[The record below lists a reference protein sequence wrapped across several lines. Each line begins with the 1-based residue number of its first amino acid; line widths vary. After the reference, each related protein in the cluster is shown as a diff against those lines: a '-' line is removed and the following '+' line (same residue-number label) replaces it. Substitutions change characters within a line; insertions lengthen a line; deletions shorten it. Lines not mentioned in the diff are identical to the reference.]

1 MPRGGKSM
9 EESKKRK
16 IVGGVKVFN
25 HAGSDELSTLQLEK
39 SMRFLLAPLGKDQLV
54 DLLVK
59 IGMQVP
65 DVAEEIRGV
74 ASTDPVHRKLFVRG
88 LAWETTSETLCAAFS
103 VHGEIEEGAVII
115 DKATGKSR
123 GFGFITYKNM
133 ESTRRALEESSKFVD
148 GRLAVCNLAC
158 EGLSS
163 ASVSADVASRKIYI
177 GGLSPDISSE
187 TLLNLFG
194 KHGEIEEGSVAYDR
208 DTNASR
214 GFGFVTYKT
223 AEAAK
228 RAIADSNKVLGGRTL
243 TVKLADTQHKGKMM
257 QSQVPA
263 TVVPIAI
270 PIPGYPQS
278 INSPTSAAGALTY
291 APYLYHNPYSNVPQ
305 PHYLLQPQVPYA
317 HIGAKKEP
325 YGIPSVSPSGLPGYP
340 YYITKP

>member
-1 MPRGGKSM
+1 MPRKVSIDD
-9 EESKKRK
+9 SKKRK
-16 IVGGVKVFN
+16 IVRGVDAFN
-25 HAGSDELSTLQLEK
+25 HAGSDELPPVQLEK
-39 SMRFLLAPLGKDQLV
+39 NMRLLLAPLGRDQLV
-54 DLLVK
+54 DLIVK
-59 IGMQVP
+59 LGMQVP

-115 DKATGKSR
+115 DKATKKSR
-123 GFGFITYKNM
+123 GFGFITYRNV
-133 ESTRRALEESSKFVD
+133 ESAHRALEEPSKLVD

-163 ASVSADVASRKIYI
+163 ATVSAEVSLRKIYI
-177 GGLSPDISSE
+177 GGLSPDVTSE
-187 TLLNLFG
+187 TLLNVFG
-194 KHGEIEEGSVAYDR
+194 KHGEIEEGSVAYDK

-228 RAIADSNKVLGGRTL
+228 KAIADSNKILAGRAL
-243 TVKLADTQHKGKMM
+243 TVKLADSQHKAKMM
-257 QSQVPA
+257 QSQVPTA
-263 TVVPIAI
+263 VVPIAI

-278 INSPTSAAGALTY
+278 VNSPTSPAGALNY
-291 APYLYHNPYSNVPQ
+291 APYLYHNPYPNTPQ
-305 PHYLLQPQVPYA
+305 PHYLLQPQSPYA

-325 YGIPSVSPSGLPGYP
+325 YGIPSPSPTGLPSYP
-340 YYITKP
+340 YYIMKP